1 MKRVR
6 KAMTKRCGGRL
17 FTAERRIQEANGH
30 ADPAACLTA
39 DQKSFTSSKAREITL
54 ECFRVTSLLEKEP
67 HIVEWMFTLV
77 EQNMKELYD
86 SCAWGWNAKAKVS
99 LFVEFYEYLKVVNQ
113 SINQLRK
120 MQSINQS
127 INPLTNRETAN

>member
-39 DQKSFTSSKAREITL
+39 NQKTFTSSKAREITL

-77 EQNMKELYD
+77 EQNMKEMYD
-86 SCAWGWNAKAKVS
+86 SCAWGWNAKAKVGV
-99 LFVEFYEYLKVVNQ
+99 FVESYGFFQVVSQSINQ
-113 SINQLRK
+113 SINQSIK

-127 INPLTNRETAN
+127 INQ